1 MSPDAPLISAVI
13 PVHNRAD
20 LVGKAV
26 ASVLAQSVTDLELL
40 LVDDGSTDDLAGA
53 LAPFR
58 DDRIRLLAHETNRG
72 ASAARN
78 TGIEAARGRYCAFLD
93 SDDYWLPDKL
103 ERQLAFMQAPATAG
117 PISCT
122 NFRIITRYHPEGEVR
137 NQVRS
142 LTFQHM
148 LFGCTA
154 SPGSTLM
161 AERAFLQEIGLYDV
175 SLPRL
180 EDWDL
185 LLRAARRAPVNILDE
200 TLAVVHFTDGN
211 IPYDLVRDCCRR
223 IEVRCRSFGL
233 TFAERTIVRGT
244 IENELAVAAYR
255 NGRFGRA
262 LLHFVKSL
270 ALTPRRE
277 PSYFVR
283 VVRAVWADIARKT
296 RSPRRPG
303 PSGEG

>member
-1 MSPDAPLISAVI
+1 MSPGAPLISVII

-20 LVGKAV
+20 LIGKAV
-26 ASVLAQSVTDLELL
+26 ASVLAQSLPDFELL
-40 LVDDGSTDDLAGA
+40 VVDDGPTDDRAGA
-53 LAPFR
+53 LARFADSR
-58 DDRIRLLAHETNRG
+58 TRLRPHRPRRG
-72 ASAARN
+72 AGAARN
-78 TGIEAARGRYCAFLD
+78 TGIAAARGRYCAFLD
-93 SDDYWLPDKL
+93 SDDYWLPTKL
-103 ERQLAFMQAPATAG
+103 ERQLAFMQAPSTQG

-137 NQVRS
+137 DQVRS
-142 LTFQHM
+142 LTFRHM

-161 AERAFLQEIGLYDV
+161 AERAFLQDIGLYDAD
-175 SLPRL
+175 LPRL

-200 TLAVVHFTDGN
+200 TLAVVHFTNAN
-211 IPYDLVRDCCRR
+211 IRYDLVRDCCRR
-223 IEVRCRSFGL
+223 IEARCRSFGL

-255 NGRFGRA
+255 NRRIGLA
-262 LLHFVKSL
+262 LIHFLKSL

-277 PSYFVR
+277 PSYFAR
-283 VVRAVWADIARKT
+283 IVRAVWTDLVGKPADR
-296 RSPRRPG
+296 
-303 PSGEG
+303 